1 MLCIW
6 KLITVIDEAGEERE
20 EDKQRNIVEERERER
35 ESGSACCPRQIHF
48 ITCDY
53 TSGSEQ
59 ENGAG
64 EGEGKGGGGRW
75 VGPLPSS
82 IIVTLGAG
90 KEEELFDADVDF
102 WQQSAE
108 TNPFNE

>member
-1 MLCIW
+1 M
-6 KLITVIDEAGEERE
+6 EEERE
-20 EDKQRNIVEERERER
+20 EDKQRNIVEERERE
-35 ESGSACCPRQIHF
+35 SGSARSPRQIHF

-59 ENGAG
+59 ENGAAKG
-64 EGEGKGGGGRW
+64 EGGGGGGW